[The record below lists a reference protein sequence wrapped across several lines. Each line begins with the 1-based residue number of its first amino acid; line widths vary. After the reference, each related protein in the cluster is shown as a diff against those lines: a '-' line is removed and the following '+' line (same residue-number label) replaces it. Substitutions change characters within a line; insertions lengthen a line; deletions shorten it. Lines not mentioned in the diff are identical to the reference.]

1 MSKAAKAKAQKLR
14 EHKRKMEEQDNA
26 ALDRRMNKLRTLT
39 GGFTLTSDLKVR
51 VQPKEYVPP
60 KVSYRTSIERLPA
73 SPDPLPQVKA
83 RKVLTPEEEL
93 REQIA
98 QHHIK
103 QKQARVMPLF
113 NKGGY
118 QLAGEFELGA
128 AKNGELK
135 RR

>member
-14 EHKRKMEEQDNA
+14 EHKRKMEEQENA
-26 ALDRRMNKLRTLT
+26 ALDRKMNKLRTLT

-51 VQPKEYVPP
+51 VQSKEYVPP
-60 KVSYRTSIERLPA
+60 KINYRTSIERLPR
-73 SPDPLPQVKA
+73 SPDPVPQAKT

-103 QKQARVMPLF
+103 QKQARVMPLY
-113 NKGGY
+113 NKGGLMVATDSEM
-118 QLAGEFELGA
+118 QASRQ
-128 AKNGELK
+128 GELK

>member
-1 MSKAAKAKAQKLR
+1 MSKAAKAKAQKQR
-14 EHKRKMEEQDNA
+14 EHQRKMNA
-26 ALDRRMNKLRTLT
+26 QANAKMDRNMNKLRTLT

-51 VQPKEYVPP
+51 VQSKEWVPP

-73 SPDPLPQVKA
+73 SPDPLPQMKA

-103 QKQARVMPLF
+103 QKQARVMPLY
-113 NKGGY
+113 NKGGLMVATDSEM
-118 QLAGEFELGA
+118 QASMR
-128 AKNGELK
+128 GELK